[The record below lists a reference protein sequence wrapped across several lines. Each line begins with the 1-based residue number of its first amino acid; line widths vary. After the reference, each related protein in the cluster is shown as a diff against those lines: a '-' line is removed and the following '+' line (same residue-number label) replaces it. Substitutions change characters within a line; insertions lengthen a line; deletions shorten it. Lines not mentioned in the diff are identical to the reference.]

1 MKKKDVALI
10 KRDIYAEIIKA
21 ARHLF
26 NEVGFKKTTIAD
38 IAHELGMSYANVY
51 QFFKSKAEINAAV
64 CGQLFSEIEAASE
77 EIARDSGPASKT
89 LRNLIAS
96 VERLNSLRF
105 HDNRK
110 LHELL
115 QTAYDENSLRFHEDR
130 KLHELLQTAY
140 DENWLI
146 VREHSK
152 KMNKILEGVICQGM
166 AAGEFRAGDAELAAI
181 LVGSACMRSWLMVQR
196 ARDPEPTTDQMIDFC
211 LTALA

>member
-1 MKKKDVALI
+1 MKKKDGALI
-10 KRDIYAEIIKA
+10 KRDINAEIIKA
-21 ARHLF
+21 AKHLF
-26 NEVGFKKTTIAD
+26 SEVGFRKTTVAD
-38 IAHELGMSYANVY
+38 IAHELGMSPTNVY
-51 QFFKSKAEINAAV
+51 RFFKSKEEINAAV

-89 LRNLIAS
+89 LRNLIAT

-105 HDNRK
+105 H
-110 LHELL
+110 
-115 QTAYDENSLRFHEDR
+115 R

-152 KMNKILEGVICQGM
+152 KMDKILEGVICQGM

-196 ARDPEPTTDQMIDFC
+196 ARDTEPTTDQMIDFC

>member
-1 MKKKDVALI
+1 MKKKEGALI
-10 KRDIYAEIIKA
+10 KRDINAEIIKA
-21 ARHLF
+21 AKHLF
-26 NEVGFKKTTIAD
+26 SEVGFKKTTVAD
-38 IAHELGMSYANVY
+38 IAHELGMSQANVY
-51 QFFKSKAEINAAV
+51 RFFKTKAEINVAV

-105 HDNRK
+105 HRK

-115 QTAYDENSLRFHEDR
+115 E
-130 KLHELLQTAY
+130 TAY

-152 KMNKILEGVICQGM
+152 KMDKILEGVICQGM

-196 ARDPEPTTDQMIDFC
+196 ARDPEPTTDQIIDFC
-211 LTALA
+211 LSALA

>member
-10 KRDIYAEIIKA
+10 KRDSYAEIIKA
-21 ARHLF
+21 AKHLF
-26 NEVGFKKTTIAD
+26 NEVGFKKTTVAD
-38 IAHELGMSYANVY
+38 IAHQSGMSQSNVY
-51 QFFKSKAEINAAV
+51 RFFKTKAEINVAV

-105 HDNRK
+105 H
-110 LHELL
+110 
-115 QTAYDENSLRFHEDR
+115 EDR

-152 KMNKILEGVICQGM
+152 KMDKILEGVICQGM

-196 ARDPEPTTDQMIDFC
+196 PRDPEPTTDQMIDFC
-211 LTALA
+211 LTALV

>member
-1 MKKKDVALI
+1 MKKDVSLI

-21 ARHLF
+21 AKHLF
-26 NEVGFKKTTIAD
+26 NEVGFKKTTITD
-38 IAHELGMSYANVY
+38 IAHELGMSQANVY
-51 QFFKSKAEINAAV
+51 RFFKTKAEINAAV

-105 HDNRK
+105 HD
-110 LHELL
+110 
-115 QTAYDENSLRFHEDR
+115 DR

-152 KMNKILEGVICQGM
+152 KMDKILEGVILKWTPDLGP
-166 AAGEFRAGDAELAAI
+166 AA
-181 LVGSACMRSWLMVQR
+181 
-196 ARDPEPTTDQMIDFC
+196 
-211 LTALA
+211 

>member
-1 MKKKDVALI
+1 MKKKEGALI
-10 KRDIYAEIIKA
+10 KRDINAEIIKA
-21 ARHLF
+21 AKHLF
-26 NEVGFKKTTIAD
+26 SEVGFKKTTVAD
-38 IAHELGMSYANVY
+38 IAHELGMSQTNVY
-51 QFFKSKAEINAAV
+51 RFFKSKAEINAAV

-105 HDNRK
+105 H
-110 LHELL
+110 
-115 QTAYDENSLRFHEDR
+115 R

-146 VREHSK
+146 VREHCK
-152 KMNKILEGVICQGM
+152 KMDKILEGVICQGM

-181 LVGSACMRSWLMVQR
+181 LVGSACMHSWLMVQR

>member
-1 MKKKDVALI
+1 MKKNDGALI
-10 KRDIYAEIIKA
+10 KRDINAEIIKA
-21 ARHLF
+21 AKHLF
-26 NEVGFKKTTIAD
+26 SKVGSKKTTVAD
-38 IAHELGMSYANVY
+38 IAHELGMSQANVY
-51 QFFKSKAEINAAV
+51 RFFKTKAEINVAV
-64 CGQLFSEIEAASE
+64 CGQLFSEIEAASQ

-96 VERLNSLRF
+96 VERLDSLRF
-105 HDNRK
+105 HD
-110 LHELL
+110 
-115 QTAYDENSLRFHEDR
+115 DR

-152 KMNKILEGVICQGM
+152 KMDKILEGVICQGM

-181 LVGSACMRSWLMVQR
+181 LVGSACMRSLMVQR

-211 LTALA
+211 LTALV

>member
-1 MKKKDVALI
+1 MKKKDGALI
-10 KRDIYAEIIKA
+10 KRDINAEIIKA
-21 ARHLF
+21 AKHLF
-26 NEVGFKKTTIAD
+26 SEVGFKKTTVAD
-38 IAHELGMSYANVY
+38 IAHELGMSQTNIYR
-51 QFFKSKAEINAAV
+51 FFKSKAEINDAV

-105 HDNRK
+105 H
-110 LHELL
+110 
-115 QTAYDENSLRFHEDR
+115 R

-140 DENWLI
+140 DENWPI

-152 KMNKILEGVICQGM
+152 KMDKILEGVIRQGM

-181 LVGSACMRSWLMVQR
+181 VVGSGCMRSWLMVQR

-211 LTALA
+211 LTTLA

>member
-1 MKKKDVALI
+1 MIINVNEFLECDEMKKKDGALI
-10 KRDIYAEIIKA
+10 KRDINAEIIKA
-21 ARHLF
+21 AKHLF
-26 NEVGFKKTTIAD
+26 SEVGFKKTTVAD
-38 IAHELGMSYANVY
+38 IAHELGMSRTNVY
-51 QFFKSKAEINAAV
+51 QFFKTKSEINDAV

-89 LRNLIAS
+89 LRNLVAS

-105 HDNRK
+105 HD
-110 LHELL
+110 
-115 QTAYDENSLRFHEDR
+115 DR
-130 KLHELLQTAY
+130 KLHDLLQMAY

-152 KMNKILEGVICQGM
+152 KMDKILEGVICQGM

-181 LVGSACMRSWLMVQR
+181 LVGSACMRSWVQR

-211 LTALA
+211 LTTLA

>member
-1 MKKKDVALI
+1 MKKKEGALI
-10 KRDIYAEIIKA
+10 KRDINAEIIKA
-21 ARHLF
+21 AKHLF
-26 NEVGFKKTTIAD
+26 SEVGFKKTTVAD
-38 IAHELGMSYANVY
+38 IAHELGMSQTNVY
-51 QFFKSKAEINAAV
+51 RFFKSKAEINAAV

-105 HDNRK
+105 HRK

-115 QTAYDENSLRFHEDR
+115 E
-130 KLHELLQTAY
+130 TAY

-152 KMNKILEGVICQGM
+152 KMDKILEGVIRQGM